1 MSASRSAQAILDR
14 LPDWSGASIEALPG
28 GLTNRTWLVVR
39 GDRRAVLKVDERPR
53 QAPFNSRVEEA
64 RIQSMAAEC
73 GLAGPV
79 WYVEERALLTA
90 WIDGDVWRPARLVE
104 GDNIERVAAQ
114 LRRLHALPLSG
125 RSFDSTI
132 AARRYVASIDHH
144 DHAIVSHCTRLIES
158 IRRPKNLCFCHN
170 DLVAANIVDAGAL
183 MFLDWEYACDNDPF
197 FDLATVVEHHELDD
211 SLAAR
216 LLDAYFDGDGSRWRH
231 QLREQQLLYRALY
244 WLWLA
249 ARPDTDDAELQDA
262 AERLGR

>member
-1 MSASRSAQAILDR
+1 MSPARSAQAILER
-14 LPDWSGASIEALPG
+14 LPDWRGASIEALPG
-28 GLTNRTWLVVR
+28 GLTNRTWLVTR
-39 GDRRAVLKVDERPR
+39 DDRRAVLKVDERPR

-64 RIQSMAAEC
+64 RIQSMAAER

-79 WYVEERALLTA
+79 WHVEEGALLTA
-90 WIDGDVWRPARLVE
+90 WVDGDVWGPAHLAD
-104 GDNIERVAAQ
+104 GDNIERVAAA
-114 LRRLHALPLSG
+114 LRQLHALPLSG

-144 DHAIVSHCTRLIES
+144 DDAIVSHCTRIIAS
-158 IRRPKNLCFCHN
+158 VRRPKNLCFCHN
-170 DLVAANIVDAGAL
+170 DLVAANIVDAEAL

-211 SLAAR
+211 SLAGR

-249 ARPDTDDAELQDA
+249 ARPGSDDAELQAA
-262 AERLGR
+262 AERLIR